1 MTPIPASGRGGFPFL
16 HVRERQQPSLA
27 GKACCS
33 GHVGLGADG
42 RAHLQAEGVEKDRS
56 AEGTDP
62 LLGGDR
68 FAQGSGGVMASW
80 T

>member
-1 MTPIPASGRGGFPFL
+1 MA
-16 HVRERQQPSLA
+16 
-27 GKACCS
+27 
-33 GHVGLGADG
+33 

-68 FAQGSGGVMASW
+68 FAQGSGGVRASW

>member
-1 MTPIPASGRGGFPFL
+1 MA
-16 HVRERQQPSLA
+16 
-27 GKACCS
+27 
-33 GHVGLGADG
+33 
-42 RAHLQAEGVEKDRS
+42 RAHLQVEGVEKDRS

-68 FAQGSGGVMASW
+68 FSQGSGGVMASW